1 MLYMVQLDFDRNQRE
16 NLLGYFQER
25 GLTHYEEAVVLK
37 GAWVSVKEGKAY
49 VLVQSKDV
57 AEVEKACARLTQFAK
72 INFCSVFDVQQL

>member
-1 MLYMVQLDFDRNQRE
+1 MLHMVQLDFDCSQRE

-37 GAWVSVKEGKAY
+37 GTWVSVKEGKAY

-57 AEVEKACARLTQFAK
+57 AEVEKACAGLTQFGK
-72 INFCSVFDVQQL
+72 ISFCSVLDAQQL